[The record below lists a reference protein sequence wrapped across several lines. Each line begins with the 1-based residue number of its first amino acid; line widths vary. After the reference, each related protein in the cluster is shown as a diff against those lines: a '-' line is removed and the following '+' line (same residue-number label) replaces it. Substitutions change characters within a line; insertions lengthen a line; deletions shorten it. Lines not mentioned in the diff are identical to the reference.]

1 MWSVNLKRS
10 VTCNNS
16 FKADVC
22 DERNMTP
29 RKINIVE
36 VGPRDG
42 LQSEPEILSTA
53 SKVEFITRAIAAG
66 VTRLEVASFVHPKRV
81 PQMADAEALL
91 AELPLSDDVS
101 YIGLIMNERG
111 LDRALE
117 TPVHEVGMVVVSTD
131 SYNQRNQGV
140 PTAESI
146 VVWLR
151 IAARAKANGKIANIM
166 ISSAFGCP
174 FEGEVSP
181 DRIVEIAK
189 RVTEAEP
196 AELGIADS
204 IGVAVPNQISDLLG
218 RLQNELGPIPL
229 RCHLHN
235 TRNTGLANAQAAI
248 DSGAVSIDASIG
260 GIGGCPFAPA
270 ATGNIPTDDLLYML
284 SRSGIDTGLS
294 LEKIIAT
301 SEWLEQE
308 LGRHVPAMLPK
319 AGIFPSAVKG
329 AR

>member
-1 MWSVNLKRS
+1 
-10 VTCNNS
+10 
-16 FKADVC
+16 
-22 DERNMTP
+22 MTS

-53 SKVEFITRAIAAG
+53 SKVEFITKAIDAG

-81 PQMADAEALL
+81 PQMSDAEALL
-91 AELPLSDDVS
+91 EELPLSDDVS

-140 PTAESI
+140 PTSESI
-146 VVWLR
+146 DAWLK
-151 IAARAKANGKIANIM
+151 IAARAKENGKIVNVM

-189 RVTEAEP
+189 KVIEAEP

-204 IGVAVPNQISDLLG
+204 IGVAVPNQITDLLG
-218 RLQNELGPIPL
+218 RLRSELGPIPL

-248 DSGAVSIDASIG
+248 DAGAVSIDASIG

-284 SRSGIDTGLS
+284 SRSGIVTGVS
-294 LEKIIAT
+294 LEKIIAV

-308 LGRHVPAMLPK
+308 LGRAVPAMLPK
-319 AGIFPSAVKG
+319 AGVFPMAVPE
-329 AR
+329 

>member
-1 MWSVNLKRS
+1 
-10 VTCNNS
+10 
-16 FKADVC
+16 
-22 DERNMTP
+22 MTS

-42 LQSEPEILSTA
+42 LQSEPEILSTK
-53 SKVEFITRAIAAG
+53 SKVEFITRAFEAG
-66 VTRLEVASFVHPKRV
+66 IKRLEVASFVHPGKV

-91 AELPLSDDVS
+91 ADLPLPDDVS
-101 YIGLIMNERG
+101 YIGLVMNERG
-111 LDRALE
+111 LDRALD
-117 TPVHEVGMVVVSTD
+117 TPVHEVGMVVVATD
-131 SYNQRNQGV
+131 TYNKRNQGV
-140 PTAESI
+140 PTDESI
-146 VVWLR
+146 DAWLR

-181 DRIVEIAK
+181 DRIVDIAK
-189 RVTEAEP
+189 KVMEAGP

-204 IGVAVPNQISDLLG
+204 IGVAVPNQVTDLLG
-218 RLQNELGPIPL
+218 MLQNALGPIPL

-248 DSGAVSIDASIG
+248 DAGAVSIDASIG

-284 SRSGIDTGLS
+284 SRSGIETGVS

-308 LGRHVPAMLPK
+308 LGRGVPAMLPK
-319 AGIFPSAVKG
+319 AGIFPNVAPG
-329 AR
+329 NR

>member
-1 MWSVNLKRS
+1 MTSRS
-10 VTCNNS
+10 
-16 FKADVC
+16 
-22 DERNMTP
+22 
-29 RKINIVE
+29 INIVE

-42 LQSEPEILSTA
+42 LQSEPEILSTK
-53 SKVEFITRAIAAG
+53 SKVEFITRAIDAG
-66 VTRLEVASFVHPKRV
+66 VKRLEVASFVHPGKV

-91 AELPLSDDVS
+91 AKLPLLDSVS
-101 YIGLIMNERG
+101 YIGLVMNERG
-111 LDRALE
+111 LDRAPG
-117 TPVHEVGMVVVSTD
+117 TPVHEVGMVVVATD
-131 SYNQRNQGV
+131 SYNKRNQGV
-140 PTAESI
+140 PTDESI
-146 VVWLR
+146 DAWLK

-181 DRIVEIAK
+181 DRIVDIAK
-189 RVTEAEP
+189 KVMDAGP

-204 IGVAVPNQISDLLG
+204 IGVAVPNQVTDLLG
-218 RLQNELGPIPL
+218 MLQNALGPIPL

-248 DSGAVSIDASIG
+248 DAGAVSIDASIG

-284 SRSGIDTGLS
+284 SRSGIQTGLS

-308 LGRHVPAMLPK
+308 LGRAVPAMLPK
-319 AGIFPSAVKG
+319 AGVFPKAASG
-329 AR
+329 DH